1 MKYRIRFYGVPL
13 GSLNAAAKR
22 YVYRTVEAETVE
34 AARLDAY
41 RTHEHIHGTIL
52 CDLPCETCDSRDC
65 NQCAGTGWISSARLN
80 SGDSVFYNSPD
91 SLDETRKVIFVY

>member
-1 MKYRIRFYGVPL
+1 MRYRIRFYGTPVSWIPEREIPIRK
-13 GSLNAAAKR
+13 SYCSR
-22 YVYRTVEAETVE
+22 VVEAESVE

-65 NQCAGTGWISSARLN
+65 NQCAGTGWISSAR
-80 SGDSVFYNSPD
+80 YNSPD
-91 SLDETRKVIFVY
+91 SLEKQSKIIFSY